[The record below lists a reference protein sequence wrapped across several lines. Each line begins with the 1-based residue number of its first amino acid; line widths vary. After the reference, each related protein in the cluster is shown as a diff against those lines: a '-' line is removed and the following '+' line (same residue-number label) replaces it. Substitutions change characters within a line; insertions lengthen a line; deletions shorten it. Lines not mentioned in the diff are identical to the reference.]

1 MPVDRLPQS
10 CPVCRHRFVPWQ
22 VGRISSW
29 SCIRCPQCNAALN
42 RHRDLQFF
50 LVFLPQIALISLIFD
65 LPINVW
71 LRISSASIV
80 VTAGYVIDALTVRLA
95 AAKR

>member
-1 MPVDRLPQS
+1 
-10 CPVCRHRFVPWQ
+10 
-22 VGRISSW
+22 
-29 SCIRCPQCNAALN
+29 
-42 RHRDLQFF
+42 LQFF